1 MPRHRSRYA
10 ALCPTLSMVGCCSIL
25 HSSFFVILYSF
36 LFILFSCMYTYVHVH
51 VLPSYHLFI
60 DIEKIVGH
68 SLFRISPYLYTS
80 LLSVLYVLAI
90 FVLVVPMA
98 LPSGHN
104 NSREI

>member
-36 LFILFSCMYTYVHVH
+36 LFILFSYMYTYAHVH

-68 SLFRISPYLYTS
+68 FLVPHLPISLHLGLYSTADLDISDVS
-80 LLSVLYVLAI
+80 CIAILLIDLI
-90 FVLVVPMA
+90 FC
-98 LPSGHN
+98 SDY
-104 NSREI
+104 